1 MQQVE
6 VHYLIHIRLLM
17 LDISTTKSNS
27 SNQFISTSDSRLE
40 VRVPLDEH
48 KQLQLNNLLALASA
62 GKKQLAVD
70 TDESDEDP
78 ASVTTGS
85 NRVKINTDIELI
97 SPSPICYTHYV
108 PSFIM
113 PITSNWY
120 FNYK

>member
-1 MQQVE
+1 M
-6 VHYLIHIRLLM
+6 RL
-17 LDISTTKSNS
+17 N
-27 SNQFISTSDSRLE
+27 
-40 VRVPLDEH
+40 EH

-62 GKKQLAVD
+62 GKKPLAVD
-70 TDESDEDP
+70 TDENDEDP

-108 PSFIM
+108 PSLIM